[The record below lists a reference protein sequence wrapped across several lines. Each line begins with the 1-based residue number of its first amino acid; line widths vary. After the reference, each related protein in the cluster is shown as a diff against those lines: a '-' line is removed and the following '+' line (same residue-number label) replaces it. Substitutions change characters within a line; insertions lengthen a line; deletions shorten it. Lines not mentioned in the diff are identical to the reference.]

1 VFLPREFGD
10 LGGEDQVLRALR
22 GLVRDGHLIRLG
34 YGVYARAIVSRL
46 SGEPILYSANG
57 LLGAARQAMTKLGVK
72 WQLTEAERA
81 YNEGRAARCLSI
93 RSCG

>member
-1 VFLPREFGD
+1 VFLPRKFGD
-10 LGGEDQVLRALR
+10 FGGEDQGLRALC

-72 WQLTEAERA
+72 
-81 YNEGRAARCLSI
+81 
-93 RSCG
+93 